1 MTWQPYL
8 LSFKLAAVTT
18 VLLIMGGLPLAWWLV
33 FGKSKMRLPVHIL
46 SILPL
51 VLPPTVLGFYLLL
64 FLGPNGVG
72 GKLAHV
78 FELETFAFSFSGL
91 VFGSII
97 YSLPFFLQPVVAAF
111 LAIGSKPFEI
121 AATLKARPLDQF
133 FTIALP
139 LAREGVVAGS
149 LLAFVHTI
157 GEFGVVL
164 MIGGSIPGQTKVV
177 SIAIYEH
184 VESLEYEAA
193 HLLSAGLVIFSSAI
207 VLLLIRSKWMG
218 VRR

>member
-1 MTWQPYL
+1 M
-8 LSFKLAAVTT
+8 
-18 VLLIMGGLPLAWWLV
+18 
-33 FGKSKMRLPVHIL
+33 
-46 SILPL
+46 
-51 VLPPTVLGFYLLL
+51 
-64 FLGPNGVG
+64 
-72 GKLAHV
+72 
-78 FELETFAFSFSGL
+78 
-91 VFGSII
+91 
-97 YSLPFFLQPVVAAF
+97 AAF

>member
-97 YSLPFFLQPVVAAF
+97 YSLPFFYNLLWLHFLPSVRSPLKLQ
-111 LAIGSKPFEI
+111 
-121 AATLKARPLDQF
+121 
-133 FTIALP
+133 
-139 LAREGVVAGS
+139 
-149 LLAFVHTI
+149 
-157 GEFGVVL
+157 
-164 MIGGSIPGQTKVV
+164 
-177 SIAIYEH
+177 
-184 VESLEYEAA
+184 
-193 HLLSAGLVIFSSAI
+193 
-207 VLLLIRSKWMG
+207 
-218 VRR
+218 RR